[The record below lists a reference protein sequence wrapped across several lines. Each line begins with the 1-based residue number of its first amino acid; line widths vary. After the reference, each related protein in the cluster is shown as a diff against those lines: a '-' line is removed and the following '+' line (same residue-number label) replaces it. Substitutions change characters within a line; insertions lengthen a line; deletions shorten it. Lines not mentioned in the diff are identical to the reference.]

1 MDKINL
7 CSGIGKWYTTNP
19 EAKVVQSEYETIT
32 IEKIIESASTPTR
45 LAKDNAQ
52 WVIPSTL
59 LTRVHAQQREKGTYY
74 AIWGDI
80 DDHAELDSV
89 KDVLAELVGHN
100 QYLIYSSSR
109 SKVEL
114 KKWRIFIPLAHTA
127 NGDEYKAL
135 AQILNE
141 RLANAG
147 ITPDEKN
154 VLNGQVF
161 YLPNRDPIESK
172 FYDHFISDAVSLFDW
187 REILKDELAQ
197 KRQQAQDQIKQ
208 DELAREQYSI
218 KATERMVSG
227 ELSAIDA
234 YKACYDLET
243 MLRAYGYT
251 KCGKRW
257 LSPNSSSGSA
267 GVTVYS
273 DGRWSSSHASDA
285 GIGENTN
292 GTQWGDVFDLFAHY
306 ECNGD
311 QRIAKIAA
319 GAMFTTAEGI
329 SITQSNQRNH
339 KAKEEQEMTMKGFDD
354 VTNNDEEL
362 AELVEPTPSMAKD
375 DAKRIDLLRH
385 IDDGHIIKRLVKS
398 VCAATELPE
407 STVLLNALGV
417 FSSVA
422 TRQWKVNYQHYDSVP
437 IGLYVVTEQPSGT
450 SKSRSLGAFQS
461 PFFKERKRLME
472 EALKK
477 IESLGLEEKE
487 EKDKIKWIESK
498 TLFVTNTTPE
508 ALEQSLNGTGGYFS
522 AVASEQGLIN
532 TLLGLSYGDG
542 KAPNNDLVLNGFDG
556 GYMNSIRVSR
566 NGHNGNVAGGVT
578 LFAQSGSI
586 ETLLKQSNGTGLAER
601 FLMLAEKHNLGKRT
615 FLNKA
620 PIDRAVIDIYE
631 QYCGDVMSGFF
642 HVHEP
647 YALNLCD
654 FSWRDINE
662 FREEIEPFV
671 ADGQKYSHGSLRG
684 AVNKVDIQ
692 IMKIASCLQL
702 LTQNNKAD
710 FTAQLTID
718 RWHVKSAIEIVRDLT
733 QEHLAMLSDKG
744 LIGQR
749 AEFEVII
756 RLFERNQT
764 RSLEQIR
771 TSKTIREQEPFKSS
785 SNISEMI
792 RNTLAELVSLKI
804 LHTVNGKSYTLIS

>member
-7 CSGIGKWYTTNP
+7 CSGFGQYHTDRIKPYSSVTLD
-19 EAKVVQSEYETIT
+19 KIT
-32 IEKIIESASTPTR
+32 ELTETPTR

-59 LTRVHAQQREKGTYY
+59 LTRVHAEQREKGIYH

-80 DDHAELDSV
+80 DEHTELESI

-109 SKVEL
+109 SKEEK
-114 KKWRIFIPLAHTA
+114 KKWRVFIPLAHAASGNEFKT
-127 NGDEYKAL
+127 L
-135 AQILNE
+135 AQILNDRLE
-141 RLANAG
+141 RGG
-147 ITPDEKN
+147 IVPDRASERYA
-154 VLNGQVF
+154 QIF
-161 YLPNRDPIESK
+161 YLPNRDPDESK

-197 KRQQAQDQIKQ
+197 KKQQAQERQQREEQAKEQ
-208 DELAREQYSI
+208 ARI
-218 KATERMVSG
+218 KAAERMASG
-227 ELSAIDA
+227 ELLPRNA

-243 MLRAYGYT
+243 MMHIHGYT
-251 KCGKRW
+251 KKGHKW
-257 LSPNSSSGSA
+257 ISPKSGSGKA
-267 GVTVYS
+267 GVTIKGS
-273 DGRWSSSHASDA
+273 KWISSHASDA
-285 GIGENTN
+285 EIGRPYDG
-292 GTQWGDVFDLFAHY
+292 GTSGDVFDLFVHY
-306 ECNGD
+306 ECNGNEK
-311 QRIAKIAA
+311 AAVIAA
-319 GAMFTTAEGI
+319 GAMFTTPEGI
-329 SITQSNQRNH
+329 SITQANQNNKRERDNRE
-339 KAKEEQEMTMKGFDD
+339 KAMNGFDD

-422 TRQWKVNYQHYDSVP
+422 TRQWKVTYQHYDSVP

-620 PIDRAVIDIYE
+620 PIDRAAIDIYE
-631 QYCGDVMSGFF
+631 QYCGDVISGFF

-702 LTQNNKAD
+702 LTPNNKAD
-710 FTAQLTID
+710 FTGQLTID
-718 RWHVKSAIEIVRDLT
+718 RCHVKSAIEIVRDLT

-756 RLFERNQT
+756 RLFERSPT

>member
-7 CSGIGKWYTTNP
+7 CSGFGQYHTDRIKPYSSVTLD
-19 EAKVVQSEYETIT
+19 KIT
-32 IEKIIESASTPTR
+32 ELTETPTR

-59 LTRVHAQQREKGTYY
+59 LTRVHAEQREKGIYH

-80 DDHAELDSV
+80 DEHTELESI

-109 SKVEL
+109 SKEEK
-114 KKWRIFIPLAHTA
+114 KKWRVFIPLAHAASGNEFKT
-127 NGDEYKAL
+127 L
-135 AQILNE
+135 AQILNDRLE
-141 RLANAG
+141 RGG
-147 ITPDEKN
+147 IVPDRASERYA
-154 VLNGQVF
+154 QIF
-161 YLPNRDPIESK
+161 YLPNRDPDESK

-197 KRQQAQDQIKQ
+197 KKQQAQERQQREEQAKEQ
-208 DELAREQYSI
+208 ARI
-218 KATERMVSG
+218 KAAERMASG
-227 ELSAIDA
+227 ELLPRNA

-243 MLRAYGYT
+243 MMHIHGYT
-251 KCGKRW
+251 KKGHKW
-257 LSPNSSSGSA
+257 ISPKSGSGKA
-267 GVTVYS
+267 GVTIKGS
-273 DGRWSSSHASDA
+273 KWISSHASDA
-285 GIGENTN
+285 EIGRPYDG
-292 GTQWGDVFDLFAHY
+292 GTSGDVFDLFVHY
-306 ECNGD
+306 ECNGNEK
-311 QRIAKIAA
+311 AAVIAA
-319 GAMFTTAEGI
+319 GAMFTTPEGI
-329 SITQSNQRNH
+329 SITQANQNNKRERDNRE
-339 KAKEEQEMTMKGFDD
+339 KAMNGFDD

-532 TLLGLSYGDG
+532 TLLVLSYGDG

-620 PIDRAVIDIYE
+620 PIDRAAIDIYE
-631 QYCGDVMSGFF
+631 QYCGDVISGFF

-702 LTQNNKAD
+702 LTPNNKAD
-710 FTAQLTID
+710 FTGQLTID
-718 RWHVKSAIEIVRDLT
+718 RCHVKSAIEIVRDLT

-756 RLFERNQT
+756 RLFERSPT

>member
-7 CSGIGKWYTTNP
+7 CSGFGQYHTDRIKPYSSVTLD
-19 EAKVVQSEYETIT
+19 KIT
-32 IEKIIESASTPTR
+32 ELTETPTR

-59 LTRVHAQQREKGTYY
+59 LTRVHAEQREKGIYH

-80 DDHAELDSV
+80 DEHTELESI

-109 SKVEL
+109 SKEEK
-114 KKWRIFIPLAHTA
+114 KKWRVFIPLAHAASGNEFKT
-127 NGDEYKAL
+127 L
-135 AQILNE
+135 AQILNDRLE
-141 RLANAG
+141 RGG
-147 ITPDEKN
+147 IVPDRASERYA
-154 VLNGQVF
+154 QIF
-161 YLPNRDPIESK
+161 YLPNRDPDESK

-197 KRQQAQDQIKQ
+197 KKQQAQERQQREEQAKEQ
-208 DELAREQYSI
+208 ARI
-218 KATERMVSG
+218 KAAERMASG
-227 ELSAIDA
+227 ELLPRNA

-243 MLRAYGYT
+243 MMHIHGYT
-251 KCGKRW
+251 KKGHKW
-257 LSPNSSSGSA
+257 ISPKSGSGKA
-267 GVTVYS
+267 GVTIKGS
-273 DGRWSSSHASDA
+273 KWISSHASDA
-285 GIGENTN
+285 EIGRPYDG
-292 GTQWGDVFDLFAHY
+292 GTSGDVFDLFVHY
-306 ECNGD
+306 ECNGNEK
-311 QRIAKIAA
+311 AAVIAA
-319 GAMFTTAEGI
+319 GAMFTTPEGI
-329 SITQSNQRNH
+329 SITQANQNNKRERDNRE
-339 KAKEEQEMTMKGFDD
+339 KAMNGFDD

-620 PIDRAVIDIYE
+620 PIDRAAIDIYE
-631 QYCGDVMSGFF
+631 QYCGDVISGFF

-702 LTQNNKAD
+702 LTPNNKAD
-710 FTAQLTID
+710 FTGQLTID
-718 RWHVKSAIEIVRDLT
+718 RCHVKSAIEIVRDLT

-756 RLFERNQT
+756 RLFERSPT

-792 RNTLAELVSLKI
+792 RNTLAELVCLKI

>member
-1 MDKINL
+1 
-7 CSGIGKWYTTNP
+7 
-19 EAKVVQSEYETIT
+19 
-32 IEKIIESASTPTR
+32 
-45 LAKDNAQ
+45 
-52 WVIPSTL
+52 
-59 LTRVHAQQREKGTYY
+59 
-74 AIWGDI
+74 
-80 DDHAELDSV
+80 
-89 KDVLAELVGHN
+89 
-100 QYLIYSSSR
+100 
-109 SKVEL
+109 
-114 KKWRIFIPLAHTA
+114 
-127 NGDEYKAL
+127 
-135 AQILNE
+135 
-141 RLANAG
+141 
-147 ITPDEKN
+147 
-154 VLNGQVF
+154 
-161 YLPNRDPIESK
+161 
-172 FYDHFISDAVSLFDW
+172 
-187 REILKDELAQ
+187 
-197 KRQQAQDQIKQ
+197 
-208 DELAREQYSI
+208 
-218 KATERMVSG
+218 
-227 ELSAIDA
+227 
-234 YKACYDLET
+234 
-243 MLRAYGYT
+243 
-251 KCGKRW
+251 
-257 LSPNSSSGSA
+257 
-267 GVTVYS
+267 
-273 DGRWSSSHASDA
+273 
-285 GIGENTN
+285 
-292 GTQWGDVFDLFAHY
+292 
-306 ECNGD
+306 
-311 QRIAKIAA
+311 
-319 GAMFTTAEGI
+319 
-329 SITQSNQRNH
+329 
-339 KAKEEQEMTMKGFDD
+339 
-354 VTNNDEEL
+354 
-362 AELVEPTPSMAKD
+362 
-375 DAKRIDLLRH
+375 
-385 IDDGHIIKRLVKS
+385 
-398 VCAATELPE
+398 
-407 STVLLNALGV
+407 
-417 FSSVA
+417 
-422 TRQWKVNYQHYDSVP
+422 VNYQHYDSVP

-620 PIDRAVIDIYE
+620 PIDRAAIDIYE
-631 QYCGDVMSGFF
+631 QYCGDVISGFF

-702 LTQNNKAD
+702 LTPNNKAD
-710 FTAQLTID
+710 FTGQLTID
-718 RWHVKSAIEIVRDLT
+718 RCHVKSAIEIVRDLT

-756 RLFERNQT
+756 RLFERSPT

>member
-7 CSGIGKWYTTNP
+7 CSGFGQYHTDRIKPYSSVTLD
-19 EAKVVQSEYETIT
+19 KIT
-32 IEKIIESASTPTR
+32 ELTETPTR

-59 LTRVHAQQREKGTYY
+59 LTRVHAEQREKGIYH

-80 DDHAELDSV
+80 DEHTELESI

-109 SKVEL
+109 SKEEK
-114 KKWRIFIPLAHTA
+114 KKWRVFIPLAHAASGNEFKT
-127 NGDEYKAL
+127 L
-135 AQILNE
+135 AQILNDRLE
-141 RLANAG
+141 RGG
-147 ITPDEKN
+147 IVPDRASERYA
-154 VLNGQVF
+154 QIF
-161 YLPNRDPIESK
+161 YLPNRDPDESK

-197 KRQQAQDQIKQ
+197 KKQQAQERQQREEQAKEQ
-208 DELAREQYSI
+208 ARI
-218 KATERMVSG
+218 KAAERMASG
-227 ELSAIDA
+227 ELLPRNA

-243 MLRAYGYT
+243 MMHIHGYT
-251 KCGKRW
+251 KKGHKW
-257 LSPNSSSGSA
+257 ISPKSGSGKA
-267 GVTVYS
+267 GVTIKGS
-273 DGRWSSSHASDA
+273 KWISSHASDA
-285 GIGENTN
+285 EIGRPYDG
-292 GTQWGDVFDLFAHY
+292 GTSGDVFDLFVHY
-306 ECNGD
+306 ECNGNEK
-311 QRIAKIAA
+311 AAVIAA
-319 GAMFTTAEGI
+319 GAMFTTPEGI
-329 SITQSNQRNH
+329 SITQANQNNKRERDNRE
-339 KAKEEQEMTMKGFDD
+339 KAMNGFDD

-620 PIDRAVIDIYE
+620 PIDRAAIDIYE
-631 QYCGDVMSGFF
+631 QYCGDVISGFF

-702 LTQNNKAD
+702 LTPNNKAD
-710 FTAQLTID
+710 FTGQLTID
-718 RWHVKSAIEIVRDLT
+718 RCHVKSAIEIVRDLT

-756 RLFERNQT
+756 RLFERSPT

>member
-1 MDKINL
+1 
-7 CSGIGKWYTTNP
+7 
-19 EAKVVQSEYETIT
+19 
-32 IEKIIESASTPTR
+32 

-59 LTRVHAQQREKGTYY
+59 LTRVHAEQREKGIYH

-80 DDHAELDSV
+80 DEHTELESI

-109 SKVEL
+109 SKEEK
-114 KKWRIFIPLAHTA
+114 KKWRVFIPLAHAASGNEFKT
-127 NGDEYKAL
+127 L
-135 AQILNE
+135 AQILNDRLE
-141 RLANAG
+141 RGG
-147 ITPDEKN
+147 IVPDRASERYA
-154 VLNGQVF
+154 QIF
-161 YLPNRDPIESK
+161 YLPNRDPDESK

-197 KRQQAQDQIKQ
+197 KKQQAQERQQREEQAKEQ
-208 DELAREQYSI
+208 ARI
-218 KATERMVSG
+218 KAAERMASG
-227 ELSAIDA
+227 ELLPRNA

-243 MLRAYGYT
+243 MMHIHGYT
-251 KCGKRW
+251 KKGHKW
-257 LSPNSSSGSA
+257 ISPKSGSGKA
-267 GVTVYS
+267 GVTIKGS
-273 DGRWSSSHASDA
+273 KWISSHASDA
-285 GIGENTN
+285 EIGRPYDG
-292 GTQWGDVFDLFAHY
+292 GTSGDVFDLFVHY
-306 ECNGD
+306 ECNGNEK
-311 QRIAKIAA
+311 AAVIAA
-319 GAMFTTAEGI
+319 GAMFTTPEGI
-329 SITQSNQRNH
+329 SITQANQNNKRERDNRE
-339 KAKEEQEMTMKGFDD
+339 KAMNGFDD

-620 PIDRAVIDIYE
+620 PIDRAAIDIYE
-631 QYCGDVMSGFF
+631 QYCGDVISGFF

-702 LTQNNKAD
+702 LTPNNKAD
-710 FTAQLTID
+710 FTGQLTID
-718 RWHVKSAIEIVRDLT
+718 RCHVKSAIEIVRDLT

-756 RLFERNQT
+756 RLFERSPT

>member
-7 CSGIGKWYTTNP
+7 CSGFGQYHTDRIKPYSSVTLD
-19 EAKVVQSEYETIT
+19 KIT
-32 IEKIIESASTPTR
+32 ELTETPTR

-59 LTRVHAQQREKGTYY
+59 LTRVHAEQREKGIYH

-80 DDHAELDSV
+80 DEHTELESI

-109 SKVEL
+109 SKEEK
-114 KKWRIFIPLAHTA
+114 KKWRVFIPLAHA
-127 NGDEYKAL
+127 ASGDEFKTL
-135 AQILNE
+135 AQILNDRLE
-141 RLANAG
+141 RGG
-147 ITPDEKN
+147 IVPDRASERYA
-154 VLNGQVF
+154 QIF
-161 YLPNRDPIESK
+161 YLPNRDPDESK

-197 KRQQAQDQIKQ
+197 KKQQAQERQQREEQAKEQ
-208 DELAREQYSI
+208 ARI
-218 KATERMVSG
+218 KAAERMASG
-227 ELSAIDA
+227 ELLPRNA

-243 MLRAYGYT
+243 MMHIHGYT
-251 KCGKRW
+251 KKGHKW
-257 LSPNSSSGSA
+257 ISPKSGSGKA
-267 GVTVYS
+267 GVTIKGS
-273 DGRWSSSHASDA
+273 KWISSHASDA
-285 GIGENTN
+285 EIGRPYDG
-292 GTQWGDVFDLFAHY
+292 GTSGDVFDLFVHY
-306 ECNGD
+306 ECNGNEK
-311 QRIAKIAA
+311 AAVIAA
-319 GAMFTTAEGI
+319 GAMFTTPEGI
-329 SITQSNQRNH
+329 SITQANQNNKRERDNRE
-339 KAKEEQEMTMKGFDD
+339 KAMNGFDD

-407 STVLLNALGV
+407 STVLLNAFGV

-422 TRQWKVNYQHYDSVP
+422 TREWKVNYQYYDSVP

-620 PIDRAVIDIYE
+620 PIDRAAIDIYE
-631 QYCGDVMSGFF
+631 QYCGDVISGFF

-702 LTQNNKAD
+702 LTPNNKAD
-710 FTAQLTID
+710 FTGQLTID
-718 RWHVKSAIEIVRDLT
+718 RCHVKSAIEIVRDLT

-756 RLFERNQT
+756 RLFERSPT

>member
-1 MDKINL
+1 MDNFNL
-7 CSGIGKWYTTNP
+7 CSGYGKWYTTNP
-19 EAKVVQSEYETIT
+19 EARVVQSEYKTIT
-32 IEKIIESASTPTR
+32 IEKIFEMASTPTS
-45 LAKDNAQ
+45 LAKDKAQ

-59 LTRVHAQQREKGTYY
+59 LTRVHAEQREKGVYY

-80 DDHAELDSV
+80 DEHTELESV
-89 KDVLAELVGHN
+89 KEVLAELVGDN

-127 NGDEYKAL
+127 NGDEYESL
-135 AQILNE
+135 AEILNE

-154 VLNGQVF
+154 ILNGQVF
-161 YLPNRDPIESK
+161 YLPNRSPTEST

-187 REILKDELAQ
+187 REMLKDELAQ

-208 DELAREQYSI
+208 DELAREQYRI
-218 KATERMVSG
+218 KAIERVVSG
-227 ELSAIDA
+227 ELSPIDA
-234 YKACYDLET
+234 YKACYDLPT
-243 MLRAYGYT
+243 MMRTYGYI
-251 KCGKRW
+251 KCGNRW

-267 GVTVYS
+267 GVTVKN
-273 DGRWSSSHASDA
+273 GKWISSHASDA
-285 GIGENTN
+285 GIGRNTN
-292 GTQWGDVFDLFAHY
+292 GTQWGDVFDLFIHY
-306 ECNGD
+306 ECNGNED
-311 QRIAKIAA
+311 AAVIAA

-329 SITQSNQRNH
+329 SITQTNQRNH
-339 KAKEEQEMTMKGFDD
+339 KAKEEREMTMKGFDD
-354 VTNNDEEL
+354 MANNDEEL
-362 AELVEPTPSMAKD
+362 AELVELTPPSMAKD
-375 DAKRIDLLRH
+375 ETTRIDLLRH

-407 STVLLNALGV
+407 STVLLNAFGV

-422 TRQWKVNYQHYDSVP
+422 TREWKVNYQYYDSVP

-450 SKSRSLGAFQS
+450 SKSRSLGVFQS

-472 EALKK
+472 ETLSN

-487 EKDKIKWIESK
+487 EKDKIKWIENK

-522 AVASEQGLIN
+522 AVSSEQGLIN

-556 GYMNSIRVSR
+556 GYMNSIRVARS
-566 NGHNGNVAGGVT
+566 GYNGNVAGGVT

-620 PIDRAVIDIYE
+620 PIDRAAIDIYE
-631 QYCGDVMSGFF
+631 QYCGDVISGFF
-642 HVHEP
+642 RVHEP

-684 AVNKVDIQ
+684 AVNKVNIQ
-692 IMKIASCLQL
+692 VMKIASCLQL
-702 LTQNNKAD
+702 LTLNNKAD
-710 FTAQLTID
+710 FTGQLTID
-718 RWHVKSAIEIVRDLT
+718 RCHVKSAIEIVRDLT
-733 QEHLAMLSDKG
+733 EEHLAMLSDKG

-756 RLFERNQT
+756 RLFERSPT

-792 RNTLAELVSLKI
+792 RNTLAELVALKI

>member
-7 CSGIGKWYTTNP
+7 CSGFGQYHTDRIKPYSSVTLD
-19 EAKVVQSEYETIT
+19 KIT
-32 IEKIIESASTPTR
+32 ELTEEPTR

-59 LTRVHAQQREKGTYY
+59 LTRVHAEQREKGIYH

-80 DDHAELDSV
+80 DEHTELESI

-109 SKVEL
+109 SKEEK
-114 KKWRIFIPLAHTA
+114 KKWRVFIPLAHAASGNEFKT
-127 NGDEYKAL
+127 L
-135 AQILNE
+135 AQILNDRLE
-141 RLANAG
+141 RGG
-147 ITPDEKN
+147 IVPDRASERYA
-154 VLNGQVF
+154 QIF
-161 YLPNRDPIESK
+161 YLPNRDPDESK

-197 KRQQAQDQIKQ
+197 KKQQAQERQQREEQAKEQ
-208 DELAREQYSI
+208 ARI
-218 KATERMVSG
+218 KAAERMASG
-227 ELSAIDA
+227 ELLPRNA

-243 MLRAYGYT
+243 MMHIHGYT
-251 KCGKRW
+251 KKGHKW
-257 LSPNSSSGSA
+257 ISPKSGSGKA
-267 GVTVYS
+267 GVTIKGS
-273 DGRWSSSHASDA
+273 KWISSHASDA
-285 GIGENTN
+285 EIGRPYDG
-292 GTQWGDVFDLFAHY
+292 GTSGDVFDLFVHY
-306 ECNGD
+306 ECNGNEK
-311 QRIAKIAA
+311 AAVIAA
-319 GAMFTTAEGI
+319 GAMFTTPEGI
-329 SITQSNQRNH
+329 SITQANQNNKRERDNRE
-339 KAKEEQEMTMKGFDD
+339 KAMNGFDD

-620 PIDRAVIDIYE
+620 PIDRAAIDIYE
-631 QYCGDVMSGFF
+631 QYCGDVISGFF

-702 LTQNNKAD
+702 LTPNNKAD
-710 FTAQLTID
+710 FTGQLTID
-718 RWHVKSAIEIVRDLT
+718 RCHVKSAIEIVRDLT

-756 RLFERNQT
+756 RLFERSPT

>member
-7 CSGIGKWYTTNP
+7 CSGFGQYHTDRIKPY
-19 EAKVVQSEYETIT
+19 SSIT
-32 IEKIIESASTPTR
+32 LDKITELIEKPTR
-45 LAKDNAQ
+45 LAKDKAQ

-59 LTRVHAQQREKGTYY
+59 LTRVHAEQRENGTYY

-80 DDHAELDSV
+80 DEHTELDSV
-89 KDVLAELVGHN
+89 KGVLAELVGHN

-109 SKVEL
+109 SKEEK
-114 KKWRIFIPLAHTA
+114 KKWRVFIPLAHA
-127 NGDEYKAL
+127 ASGDEFKTL
-135 AQILNE
+135 AQILNDRLE
-141 RLANAG
+141 RGG
-147 ITPDEKN
+147 IVPDRASERYA
-154 VLNGQVF
+154 QIF
-161 YLPNRDPIESK
+161 YLPNRDPDEST

-197 KRQQAQDQIKQ
+197 KRQQTQERKQREDQAQAQ
-208 DELAREQYSI
+208 ART
-218 KATERMVSG
+218 KATERMASG
-227 ELSAIDA
+227 ELSPRNA

-243 MLRAYGYT
+243 MMHIHGYT
-251 KCGKRW
+251 KKGNKW
-257 LSPNSSSGSA
+257 ISPKSGSGKA
-267 GVTVYS
+267 GVTIKGS
-273 DGRWSSSHASDA
+273 KWISSHASDA
-285 GIGENTN
+285 GIGRPYDG
-292 GTQWGDVFDLFAHY
+292 GTSGDVFDLFIHY

-311 QRIAKIAA
+311 EKAAYVAA
-319 GAMFTTAEGI
+319 GAMFTTPEGI
-329 SITQSNQRNH
+329 SITQANQKNKRERDNRE
-339 KAKEEQEMTMKGFDD
+339 KAMNGFDD

-362 AELVEPTPSMAKD
+362 AELVDPTPSMAKD
-375 DAKRIDLLRH
+375 DTTRIDLLRH

-422 TRQWKVNYQHYDSVP
+422 TRQWEVNYQHYDSVP

-450 SKSRSLGAFQS
+450 SKSRSLKHFQN
-461 PFFKERKRLME
+461 PFFREHDRQMQQVLKSIE
-472 EALKK
+472 ENV
-477 IESLGLEEKE
+477 ETEKE
-487 EKDKIKWIESK
+487 KKDKAEWVKK
-498 TLFVTNTTPE
+498 KMLFVTSTTPE
-508 ALEQSLNGTGGYFS
+508 ALEKSLNGTGGYFS
-522 AVASEQGLIN
+522 AVSSEQGLIN

-556 GYMNSIRVSR
+556 GYMNSIRITR
-566 NGHNGNVAGGVT
+566 EGHNGKVAGGVT

-586 ETLLKQSNGTGLAER
+586 EKVLKQSNGTGLAER

-620 PIDRAVIDIYE
+620 PIDRAATDIYE
-631 QYCGDVMSGFF
+631 EYCGDVISGFF
-642 HVHEP
+642 STP
-647 YALNLCD
+647 TTNSLNLCD
-654 FSWRDINE
+654 FSWRDIGE
-662 FREEIEPFV
+662 FREELEPFV

-684 AVNKVDIQ
+684 AVNKVDMQ

-702 LTQNNKAD
+702 LTPNNKAD
-710 FTAQLTID
+710 FTGQLTID
-718 RWHVKSAIEIVRDLT
+718 RRHVKSAIEIVRDLT
-733 QEHLAMLSDKG
+733 QEHLAMLMDKG

-756 RLFERNQT
+756 RLFERSPT
-764 RSLEQIR
+764 RTLEQIR

-804 LHTVNGKSYTLIS
+804 LHTVNGKTYTLIS

>member
-7 CSGIGKWYTTNP
+7 CSGYGSYHTNSIA
-19 EAKVVQSEYETIT
+19 AKKTKPYANISIACIY
-32 IEKIIESASTPTR
+32 KMAANPSS
-45 LAKDNAQ
+45 LAKDKAQ

-59 LTRVHAQQREKGTYY
+59 LTRVHAEQRENGVYH

-80 DDHAELDSV
+80 DEHTELESV
-89 KDVLAELVGHN
+89 KDVLAELFGHN

-114 KKWRIFIPLAHTA
+114 KKWRVFIPLAHTA
-127 NGDEYKAL
+127 NGDEFKTL

-147 ITPDEKN
+147 ITPDRANERYA
-154 VLNGQVF
+154 QIF
-161 YLPNRDPIESK
+161 YLPNRDPQEST

-187 REILKDELAQ
+187 REMLKDELAQ
-197 KRQQAQDQIKQ
+197 KRQQAQERDK
-208 DELAREQYSI
+208 ESKEKREQSRI
-218 KATERMVSG
+218 NAAERMVSG
-227 ELSAIDA
+227 ELSPIDA
-234 YKACYDLET
+234 YKTCYDLET
-243 MLRAYGYT
+243 MMLVYGYT
-251 KCGKRW
+251 KKGNKWISPHSESGK
-257 LSPNSSSGSA
+257 A
-267 GVTVYS
+267 GVTVKN
-273 DGRWSSSHASDA
+273 GKWFSSHASDA
-285 GIGENTN
+285 GIGQNKN
-292 GTQWGDVFDLFAHY
+292 GTQWGDVFDLFIHY
-306 ECNGD
+306 EWNGD
-311 QRIAKIAA
+311 DKAATKAA
-319 GAMFTTAEGI
+319 GSMFTTAESI
-329 SITQSNQRNH
+329 SITKANQRNH
-339 KAKEEQEMTMKGFDD
+339 KAKEEREMTMKGFDD
-354 VTNNDEEL
+354 MTNNDEEL
-362 AELVEPTPSMAKD
+362 AELVELTPTSMAKD
-375 DAKRIDLLRH
+375 ETTRIDLLRH

-422 TRQWKVNYQHYDSVP
+422 TRQWKVNYQHYDSLP
-437 IGLYVVTEQPSGT
+437 IGLYIVTEQPSGT
-450 SKSRSLGAFQS
+450 SKSRSLKQFQN
-461 PFFKERKRLME
+461 PFFREHNRQMQQVLKSIEENGETPKEK
-472 EALKK
+472 
-477 IESLGLEEKE
+477 
-487 EKDKIKWIESK
+487 KDKTEWVQKK
-498 TLFVTNTTPE
+498 LLFVTNTTPE

-556 GYMNSIRVSR
+556 GYMNSIRITR
-566 NGHNGNVAGGVT
+566 EGHNGNVAGGVT

-586 ETLLKQSNGTGLAER
+586 EKVLKQSDGTGLAER

-620 PIDRAVIDIYE
+620 PIDRAAIDIYE
-631 QYCGDVMSGFF
+631 QYCGDVISGFF
-642 HVHEP
+642 SAP
-647 YALNLCD
+647 TTNSLTLCH

-684 AVNKVDIQ
+684 AVNKVDMQ

-702 LTQNNKAD
+702 LTPNNKVD
-710 FTAQLTID
+710 FTGQLTID
-718 RWHVKSAIEIVRDLT
+718 RCHVKSAIEIVRDLT
-733 QEHLAMLSDKG
+733 EEHLAMLRDKG

-756 RLFERNQT
+756 RLFERSPT

-792 RNTLAELVSLKI
+792 RNTLAEMVALKI
-804 LHTVNGKSYTLIS
+804 LDTVNGKSYTLIS